1 MKKIAVFP
9 GSFDP
14 ITKGHLDIIKR
25 AVPLFDEIIIGI
37 GVNSDKKTLFTISQR
52 KVWIEQVISQFN
64 TIRVADYQG
73 LTVDFCKSVE
83 ANYIIR
89 GLRNSSDFE
98 FEKSI
103 AQMNADLADNIETI
117 FLVARPEL
125 SHIASTLVRDI
136 IRNGGD
142 TKAFLPDGINLKTLQ

>member
-25 AVPLFDEIIIGI
+25 AAPLFDELIIGI
-37 GVNSDKKTLFTISQR
+37 GVNSEKKTLFPLTQR
-52 KVWIEQVISQFN
+52 KAWIEQVTSQFN
-64 TIRVADYQG
+64 NVKVADYQG
-73 LTVDFCKSVE
+73 LTVDLCKSAN
-83 ANYIIR
+83 ANYMIR
-89 GLRNSSDFE
+89 GLRNAGDFE

-117 FLVARPEL
+117 FMVARPEL
-125 SHIASTLVRDI
+125 SHIASSIVREI
-136 IRNGGD
+136 IRNGGNV
-142 TKAFLPDGINLKTLQ
+142 KAFLPEEIDI